1 MTRNQFKSLTVM
13 LVLSAGHITSI
24 EPLSA
29 QQSGSP
35 DSQAKEYVQYLL
47 TSFNSP
53 GKESREKQRRTRM
66 AILHLDFSLKEM
78 DSFVQETNRSASDL
92 DALKVKLDSLN
103 SQRAS
108 GVQSEA
114 QFAQGVRNLAGQRA
128 QLVADAANR
137 LWIRLEP
144 KSRKIISSLSATGR
158 TSKSET
164 VR

>member
-1 MTRNQFKSLTVM
+1 
-13 LVLSAGHITSI
+13 
-24 EPLSA
+24 
-29 QQSGSP
+29 
-35 DSQAKEYVQYLL
+35 
-47 TSFNSP
+47 
-53 GKESREKQRRTRM
+53 M

-114 QFAQGVRNLAGQRA
+114 QFAQGVRNLAEQRA